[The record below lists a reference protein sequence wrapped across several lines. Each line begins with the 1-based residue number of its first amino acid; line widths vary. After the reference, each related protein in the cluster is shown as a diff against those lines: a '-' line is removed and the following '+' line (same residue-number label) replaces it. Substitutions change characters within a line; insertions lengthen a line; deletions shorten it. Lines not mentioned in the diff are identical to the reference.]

1 MGITELT
8 PEIAACFADLDM
20 EFVDAAFS
28 GKTVQKIQMGEKLFS
43 TIKDKNPEWDFTF
56 NEYPVE
62 SSSDLPEF
70 DHLLVL
76 VD

>member
-8 PEIAACFADLDM
+8 PEIAACLADLDM

-28 GKTVQKIQMGEKLFS
+28 GKTVQKIQMSEKLFS
-43 TIKDKNPEWDFTF
+43 SIKEKTPEWDCTF
-56 NEYPVE
+56 NDYPVE

>member
-8 PEIAACFADLDM
+8 PEIAACLADLDM

-28 GKTVQKIQMGEKLFS
+28 GKTVQKIQMSEKLFS
-43 TIKDKNPEWDFTF
+43 SIKEKNREWDCTF
-56 NEYPVE
+56 NDYPVE

>member
-8 PEIAACFADLDM
+8 PEIAACLA
-20 EFVDAAFS
+20 VDAAFS
-28 GKTVQKIQMGEKLFS
+28 GKTVQKIQMSEKLFS
-43 TIKDKNPEWDFTF
+43 SIKEKNPEWDCTF
-56 NEYPVE
+56 NDYPVE

>member
-8 PEIAACFADLDM
+8 PEIAACLADMDM

-28 GKTVQKIQMGEKLFS
+28 GKNVQKIQMGEKLFS
-43 TIKDKNPEWDFTF
+43 SIKEKNPDWDCTF
-56 NEYPVE
+56 NDYPVE
-62 SSSDLPEF
+62 VSGELPEF